1 MKKLTSQKWVRQ
13 LFRRRALVIIL
24 ILIQLVFVLYAIISG
39 SQLSQNFS
47 RLLTIVSCKR
57 QVLFHKF
64 WQLFFH
70 NYRHFIFHTF

>member
-1 MKKLTSQKWVRQ
+1 MLINQKIIEKRDAEDMKHYIEIQKVRETDVTVDDTLTLPKNTDA
-13 LFRRRALVIIL
+13 FKTGDII
-24 ILIQLVFVLYAIISG
+24 
-39 SQLSQNFS
+39 
-47 RLLTIVSCKR
+47 SCKR